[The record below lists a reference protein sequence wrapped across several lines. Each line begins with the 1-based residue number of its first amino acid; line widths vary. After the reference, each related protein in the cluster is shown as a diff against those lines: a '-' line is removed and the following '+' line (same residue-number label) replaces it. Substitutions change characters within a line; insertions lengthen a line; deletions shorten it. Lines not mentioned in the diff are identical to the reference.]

1 MTKKPEPANAP
12 EKRKPGRPRNAEKT
26 KPFYSPLSVEAW
38 NAIAKIA
45 KRTGSTKREIVESAV
60 LSFANANPV
69 VPEPPKTDAAKIA
82 AIREILSVE
91 P

>member
-1 MTKKPEPANAP
+1 MKEQQPP
-12 EKRKPGRPRNAEKT
+12 KRVGRPKRAEKT
-26 KPFYSPLSVEAW
+26 KPFYSPLSVDAW

-45 KRTGSTKREIVESAV
+45 KRTGATKREIVETAV

-69 VPEPPKTDAAKIA
+69 VPSPPKTDAAKIA

>member
-1 MTKKPEPANAP
+1 MTK
-12 EKRKPGRPRNAEKT
+12 EKQQQQPKRVGRPKREEKT
-26 KPFYSPLSVEAW
+26 KPFYSPLSVDAW

>member
-1 MTKKPEPANAP
+1 MTK
-12 EKRKPGRPRNAEKT
+12 EKQQQPKRVGRPKREEKT
-26 KPFYSPLSVEAW
+26 KPFYSPLSVEVW
-38 NAIAKIA
+38 NAIAKVA